1 MNNILIAGSTGHIG
15 SFLRREL
22 SKDYNFTY
30 LGNKKNND
38 KKIISIDLKRKEKI
52 LKFVKSTEKFDS
64 LIFF

>member
-30 LGNKKNND
+30 LGNKNND
-38 KKIISIDLKRKEKI
+38 KKIIYRFKRKEK
-52 LKFVKSTEKFDS
+52 S
-64 LIFF
+64 LSL

>member
-38 KKIISIDLKRKEKI
+38 KKIISIDLKEK
-52 LKFVKSTEKFDS
+52 KNP
-64 LIFF
+64 